1 MDEGRAPGTG
11 ARPRSRKP
19 TPAERRDE
27 RGAVDDVATVLDAAA
42 RFLEARSR
50 SEAEVRQKLARLGY
64 RSELIE
70 EAIGRLHTLHY
81 LDDEAFARSWVES
94 RDRSRPRGEHAL
106 RLELGRK
113 GVDRETVDAVIEER
127 RDAAATFAE
136 AAGDLVPDNADEAAA
151 ERLLD
156 RKRAALSRE
165 PDYRRRMQKAYA
177 MLARNGF
184 SPGVCSLVARRV
196 VASLGGSDD
205 GDAGQA
211 PGRDD

>member
-1 MDEGRAPGTG
+1 MDEGRAPDNG
-11 ARPRSRKP
+11 ARSRSRKS
-19 TPAERRDE
+19 TPAERREE

-50 SEAEVRQKLARLGY
+50 SESEVRQKLARLGY

-70 EAIGRLHTLHY
+70 ETIGRLHTLHY
-81 LDDEAFARSWVES
+81 LDDEAFARTWVES
-94 RDRSRPRGEHAL
+94 RDRSKPRGEHAL
-106 RLELGRK
+106 RQELGRK

-127 RDAAATFAE
+127 RDAAASFAE

-156 RKRAALSRE
+156 RKRAALLRE
-165 PDYRRRMQKAYA
+165 PDARRRMQKAYA

-184 SPGVCSLVARRV
+184 APGVCSLVARRV
-196 VASLGGSDD
+196 VASLDPSDEGDDVEALDSDD
-205 GDAGQA
+205 
-211 PGRDD
+211 